1 MKTSKIVAAAA
12 SAWLLASPCA
22 HALTPEE
29 LFRQASPAVWVVIAR
44 DTQGQPVGSGS
55 AVSTAPGR
63 VVTNCHVLRK
73 AASLTLRRERE
84 LYTATL
90 EHPDPERDLCQLR
103 ADGLPAGPTPT
114 IAPTAT
120 LRVGQKVYAIGAPRG
135 LEQSL
140 SDGLVSSLRRNT
152 AGELE
157 YIQVTAPISPGSSGG
172 GLFDEQ
178 GRLIGITTA
187 AIGGTAQNLN
197 FARPA
202 QWIEELPARARS
214 AVATFQRSEQIGTAE
229 APNLPPIVADIEPPA
244 RPAVRK
250 LAPAATANSTAPAP
264 VPPPTP
270 VPTVHAQPAT
280 ASPPPAAAS
289 PVSGSSANLLG
300 AEQAAIA
307 RKCSTQPRAAF
318 VGQGSGVETYSV
330 PCDDGYALIL
340 SCTAGQCREVR

>member
-44 DTQGQPVGSGS
+44 DAQGQPVGSGS
-55 AVSTAPGR
+55 AVATAPGR

-73 AASLTLRRERE
+73 ATSITLRRERE
-84 LYTATL
+84 VYTATL

-103 ADGLPAGPTPT
+103 ADGLPAGPTPK

-229 APNLPPIVADIEPPA
+229 APSLPPIVADIEAPA
-244 RPAVRK
+244 RPAVQK
-250 LAPAATANSTAPAP
+250 PAPAP
-264 VPPPTP
+264 VSPPTP
-270 VPTVHAQPAT
+270 VPTVQAQPST

-289 PVSGSSANLLG
+289 PASGSSANLLG

>member
-73 AASLTLRRERE
+73 ATSITLRRERE
-84 LYTATL
+84 VYTATL

-103 ADGLPAGPTPT
+103 ADGLPAGPTPK

-229 APNLPPIVADIEPPA
+229 APSLPPIVADIEAPA
-244 RPAVRK
+244 RPAVQK
-250 LAPAATANSTAPAP
+250 PAPAP
-264 VPPPTP
+264 VSPPTP
-270 VPTVHAQPAT
+270 VPTVHAQPST

-289 PVSGSSANLLG
+289 PASGSSSNLLG